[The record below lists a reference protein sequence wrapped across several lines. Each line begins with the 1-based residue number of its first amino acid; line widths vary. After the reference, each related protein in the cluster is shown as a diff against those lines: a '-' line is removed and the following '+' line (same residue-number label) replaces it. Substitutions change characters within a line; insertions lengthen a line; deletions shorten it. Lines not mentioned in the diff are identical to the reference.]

1 MYSSNRS
8 RELDPKVIKN
18 KVHIR
23 SFIEG
28 ILCQLCIDKFGLI
41 VLVTCSQLRS
51 LIKQLH
57 STFVTESH
65 EVYLATVG

>member
-8 RELDPKVIKN
+8 RELDPKVIKS

-23 SFIEG
+23 ALNEG
-28 ILCQLCIDKFGLI
+28 TLCQLCRGKFRLI
-41 VLVTCSQLRS
+41 VLVTRSQLTS

-57 STFVTESH
+57 STFVTKSH